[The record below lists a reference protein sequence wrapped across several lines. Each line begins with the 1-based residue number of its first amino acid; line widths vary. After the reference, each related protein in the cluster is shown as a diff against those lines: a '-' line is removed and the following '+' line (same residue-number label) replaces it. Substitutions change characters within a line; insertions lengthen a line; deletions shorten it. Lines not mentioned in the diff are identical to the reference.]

1 VSVSIKLS
9 RGGVPG
15 KPIYRIV
22 ASTRGTKRDGKFLE
36 VLGQY
41 NPNTNPSSF
50 KLVEDKVKKWI
61 EQGAQPT
68 LIVRNLIKKQM
79 PGLLEKRAEHS
90 VKKTQALRKARK
102 ARGKAAAPKAEKP
115 AKKASPKAKA
125 KNAA

>member
-22 ASTRGTKRDGKFLE
+22 ASAKGTKRDGKFLE

-50 KLVEDKVKKWI
+50 KLIEDKVTKWI

-68 LIVRNLIKKQM
+68 LVVRNLIKKQI
-79 PGLLEKRAEHS
+79 PGLLEKRDEHQS
-90 VKKTQALRKARK
+90 KKIQAARKARK
-102 ARGKAAAPKAEKP
+102 ARAKSGNAKAAKTAKP
-115 AKKASPKAKA
+115 AKKTSAKAKA
-125 KNAA
+125 